1 MSGQLA
7 LLCPTARPP
16 PDPSRTRGRESHAID
31 GRATSSSARCKVI
44 RRRDGPLPAFFRP
57 SRGGRLEVL
66 EFPCFFRGISFCQN
80 AGGAGRKPF
89 RPGVKRPMY
98 PHRGTP
104 FTVNAS
110 VGKNGHTCESAC
122 PM

>member
-1 MSGQLA
+1 MMPRTPPLPLAGRGRGWGSGQLA

-16 PDPSRTRGRESHAID
+16 PHPSPTRGRESHAID

-89 RPGVKRPMY
+89 RPGVKRRCIRIEERRSP
-98 PHRGTP
+98 
-104 FTVNAS
+104 
-110 VGKNGHTCESAC
+110 
-122 PM
+122 